1 MTQLRIMHQLT
12 SKKHTKALKKPK
24 HVKCY
29 NMQNI
34 KFDPLQSVNKGQ
46 HDCYLLVFQIT
57 E

>member
-12 SKKHTKALKKPK
+12 SQKEPKALKKPK

-34 KFDPLQSVNKGQ
+34 KFDPLPSVNKGQ